1 MVPGALSGLIEAMPS
16 LPWDTCQSRQ
26 MADPALL
33 EEGRLYTDPSS
44 PGHLL
49 EEWKDSSPPL
59 ASHKDS
65 ETSRGK
71 RRAVP
76 TFWFKNSLTSEI
88 DP

>member
-1 MVPGALSGLIEAMPS
+1 MVPGALGGLIQAMPS

-26 MADPALL
+26 RADPALL
-33 EEGRLYTDPSS
+33 EEGRLYPDPSS

-49 EEWKDSSPPL
+49 EEWMDSSSPL
-59 ASHKDS
+59 ASRKDS

-71 RRAVP
+71 CSTVP